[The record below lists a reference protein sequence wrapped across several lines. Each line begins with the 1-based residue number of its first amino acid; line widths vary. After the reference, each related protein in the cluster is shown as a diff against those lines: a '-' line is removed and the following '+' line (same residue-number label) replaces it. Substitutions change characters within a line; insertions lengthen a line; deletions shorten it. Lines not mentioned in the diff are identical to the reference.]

1 MIITAL
7 AIARVTDRLDVRL
20 EDLVTLLSTSVLSR
34 VPITGR
40 QCAVRRGL

>member
-7 AIARVTDRLDVRL
+7 AMAGVTDRLDVHL
-20 EDLVTLLSTSVLSR
+20 EDVVTLLSTSVLSR

-40 QCAVRRGL
+40 QRAVRRGL